1 MNDILIETRNLS
13 KVYESGTNRVVA
25 LQEASLTIPRGDF
38 VAIMGP
44 SGSGKSTFMNLIGCL
59 DAPSTGTYEFEGLEV
74 SDLNDDELA
83 MVRCTKIGF
92 VFQNFNLIA
101 RTSALANIEM
111 PRFYNFRGLK
121 GRVEAAKKRLEEVG
135 LGSRAH
141 HTPNEM
147 SGGQQQRVAIA
158 RALVNDPSLI
168 LADEPT
174 GALDS
179 RTTEEIMAIFQ
190 QLNREGKTIIIVT
203 HEAEVAEHCKRIV
216 RFRDGEIVS
225 DEAVKEQINAEDVLA
240 RMTAKAG
247 SAA

>member
-1 MNDILIETRNLS
+1 MSRDNLIEVRGMGKTYG
-13 KVYESGTNRVVA
+13 VGDQTVVA
-25 LQEASLTIPRGDF
+25 LREVDLDVPRGDF

-44 SGSGKSTFMNLIGCL
+44 SGSGKSTFMNSLGCL
-59 DAPSTGTYEFEGLEV
+59 DAPSEGSYLFDGLEV

-92 VFQNFNLIA
+92 VFQNFNLVA

-111 PRFYNFRGLK
+111 PRYYNFRGFK
-121 GRVEAAKKRLEEVG
+121 GRQVAARQRLEEVG
-135 LGSRAH
+135 LAQRAH

-158 RALVNDPSLI
+158 RALVNDPALI

-190 QLNREGKTIIIVT
+190 KLNRAGKTIVVVT
-203 HEAEVAEHCKRIV
+203 HEQEVADHCKRIV
-216 RFRDGEIVS
+216 RFKDGRLVS
-225 DEAVKEQINAEDVLA
+225 DERVGHPIDAEEALA
-240 RMTAKAG
+240 KVGGPVEA
-247 SAA
+247 